1 MQLNRAPLGAR
12 FVFERTDA
20 PRCNAL
26 PKANTAPGVNVSLSI
41 LPVDMRSSA
50 LLPNAILTSV
60 PMKSLYED
68 LPSVE
73 IGGRRRVGRVL
84 FGLLVLI
91 SVLIGATAGLLL
103 VYTTDLPQ
111 VDALESYRPSSIT
124 ELYDDHDRVIG
135 SFALQRRVVAAYDD
149 FPPVL
154 RDALVSIEDKDFF
167 SHSGIN
173 FWRIVGAAY
182 RDIESGGKVQGA
194 STLTMQLARN
204 LFLSPDRRWQRK
216 VQESML
222 AIQIERRFT
231 KPQIFTLY
239 ANQIFLGHGVYGFES
254 ASEYYF
260 SKPAK
265 QLTLD
270 EAALLAGLPKGPSV
284 FSPITH
290 ADRAL
295 KRRNL
300 VINAML
306 EDGKITAAQAADA
319 RSAPLVLHL
328 AHDPNSLA
336 PYFVE
341 EVRRYLESKYGS
353 DQVHEGGL
361 KVYTSLDVD
370 MQKAA
375 NQAVLDGLA
384 AYERRHGWK
393 GHLENVEAEGGVI
406 DKYSHPDWDDEPE
419 VNGYVHALVTSA
431 GIGIATLKF
440 GRYTSALGQ
449 ADVAWTQ
456 QKLPD
461 ILKTGD
467 ICYVKILSLST
478 NGAAHV
484 SLEQD
489 SGGQGALLAIDN
501 ITGGI
506 KALVGGRDF
515 NESKFD
521 RATQALRQVGSSF
534 KPYVYTTVIDGG
546 ASPDDTILDE
556 PVSFETP
563 SGPYTPHN
571 YDEKFEGII
580 TLRRALAQ
588 SRNIPALK
596 LANKVGIRNVIDY
609 AERFGITSKLPP
621 YLPVALGSAEITLLE
636 QTAAY
641 SVFPNDGVRVTPRY
655 ITRVTDYEGRVLEE
669 DFPEVRDVSQRAH
682 RPHYDFDAARGGVAR
697 HRHRRGEIAF
707 SGRRQNGHNERLHR
721 CMVRGIHAHHQLWR
735 LGRLRRK
742 EITGSERNRR
752 TRGAADLDGIHDR
765 GNGRKRSR
773 RFPTPAQ
780 HFALRSTK
788 SRHTRRRSRRRRSA
802 LSQTAL

>member
-1 MQLNRAPLGAR
+1 
-12 FVFERTDA
+12 
-20 PRCNAL
+20 
-26 PKANTAPGVNVSLSI
+26 
-41 LPVDMRSSA
+41 
-50 LLPNAILTSV
+50 
-60 PMKSLYED
+60 MKSLYED
-68 LPSVE
+68 LPPVD
-73 IGGRRRVGRVL
+73 IAGRRVVGRVL
-84 FGLLVLI
+84 FALLV
-91 SVLIGATAGLLL
+91 VLAALVGATAGLLL

-111 VDALESYRPSSIT
+111 VDALEAYRPSSIT

-135 SFALQRRVVAAYDD
+135 SFALQRRVVASYDD

-154 RDALVSIEDKDFF
+154 REALVSIEDKDFYR
-167 SHSGIN
+167 HSGIN

-204 LFLSPDRRWQRK
+204 LFLSPDRSFHRK
-216 VQESML
+216 VQEAML
-222 AIQIERRFT
+222 AIQIERHFT

-239 ANQIFLGHGVYGFES
+239 ANQIFLGHGVYGFEA
-254 ASEYYF
+254 ASEFYF

-265 QLTLD
+265 NLTLE
-270 EAALLAGLPKGPSV
+270 EATLLAGLPKGPGV
-284 FSPITH
+284 YSPIIH
-290 ADRAL
+290 PDRAV

-306 EDGKITAAQAADA
+306 EDGKITAAEAAIA
-319 RSAPLVLHL
+319 RDAPLGLHL

-341 EVRRYLESKYGS
+341 EIRRYLEGKYGA

-361 KVYTSLDVD
+361 KVYTSLDVNL
-370 MQKAA
+370 QKAA

-393 GHLENVEAEGGVI
+393 GHLENVLAEGLVPDRSSL

-419 VNGYVHALVTSA
+419 VGGYIHALVTSS
-431 GIGIATLKF
+431 GTGIATLKF
-440 GRYTSALGQ
+440 GRYTAALGQ
-449 ADVAWTQ
+449 PDVAWTQ
-456 QKLPD
+456 QKLSD
-461 ILKTGD
+461 ILKPGG
-467 ICYVKILSLST
+467 ICYVKILSLGA

-489 SGGQGALLAIDN
+489 SGAQGALLAIDN
-501 ITGGI
+501 ATGGI

-534 KPYVYTTVIDGG
+534 KPYVYTTVIDQGG
-546 ASPDDTILDE
+546 SPDDTILDE

-596 LANKVGIRNVIDY
+596 LANKVGIRDVIDY

-621 YLPVALGSAEITLLE
+621 YLPVALGSAEITLIE
-636 QTAAY
+636 QTSAY
-641 SVFPNDGVRVTPRY
+641 SVFPNDGVRIIPRY

-669 DFPEVRDVSQRAH
+669 DFPEVKDVIGERTARVMTSMLRDVVLHGTGIAASKLPFPVAGKTGTTNDFTDAWFVGFSPTMTCGVWVGYDEKKSLGAKETGAH
-682 RPHYDFDAARGGVAR
+682 AALPIWMNFMTAAMAGKDVGDFQPPPVAPHAVA
-697 HRHRRGEIAF
+697 
-707 SGRRQNGHNERLHR
+707 Q
-721 CMVRGIHAHHQLWR
+721 
-735 LGRLRRK
+735 K
-742 EITGSERNRR
+742 
-752 TRGAADLDGIHDR
+752 LD
-765 GNGRKRSR
+765 
-773 RFPTPAQ
+773 TPDNAPETEES
-780 HFALRSTK
+780 H
-788 SRHTRRRSRRRRSA
+788 
-802 LSQTAL
+802 

>member
-1 MQLNRAPLGAR
+1 
-12 FVFERTDA
+12 
-20 PRCNAL
+20 
-26 PKANTAPGVNVSLSI
+26 
-41 LPVDMRSSA
+41 
-50 LLPNAILTSV
+50 
-60 PMKSLYED
+60 MKSLYET
-68 LPSVE
+68 LPPVE
-73 IGGRRRVGRVL
+73 IGGRRLVGRVL

-91 SVLIGATAGLLL
+91 SILVGAIAGLLL

-111 VDALESYRPSSIT
+111 VDALEAYRPSSIT
-124 ELYDDHDRVIG
+124 ELYDDHERVIG
-135 SFALQRRVVAAYDD
+135 SFALQRRVVATYDD

-154 RDALVSIEDKDFF
+154 RDALISIEDKDFYR
-167 SHSGIN
+167 HSGVN

-182 RDIESGGKVQGA
+182 RDITSGGRLQGA

-204 LFLSPDRRWQRK
+204 LFLSPDRSFHRK
-216 VQESML
+216 VQETML

-239 ANQIFLGHGVYGFES
+239 ANQIALGHGAFGFEA
-254 ASEYYF
+254 ASEFYF

-265 QLTLD
+265 KLTLE
-270 EAALLAGLPKGPSV
+270 EAALLAGLPKGPTV
-284 FSPITH
+284 YSPINH
-290 ADRAL
+290 PDRAQ

-306 EDGKITAAQAADA
+306 EDGKITAAQAGDA

-341 EVRRYLESKYGS
+341 EIRRYLEGRYGA

-370 MQKAA
+370 LQKAA

-393 GHLENVEAEGGVI
+393 GHLPNVVAAGTAL
-406 DKYSHPDWDDEPE
+406 DKYFSPDWDDEPE

-431 GIGIATLKF
+431 GTGIATLKF
-440 GRYTSALGQ
+440 GRYTTALGQ

-456 QKLPD
+456 HKLVD

-467 ICYVKILSLST
+467 LCYVKILSLGT
-478 NGAAHV
+478 NGAARI

-489 SGGQGALLAIDN
+489 SGAQGALLAIDN
-501 ITGGI
+501 STGGI
-506 KALVGGRDF
+506 KAMVGGRDF

-534 KPYVYTTVIDGG
+534 KPYVYTTVIDQG

-556 PVSFETP
+556 PISFETP
-563 SGPYTPHN
+563 SGPYSPHN

-596 LANKVGIRNVIDY
+596 LANKVGIKSVIDY
-609 AERFGITSKLPP
+609 AERFGITAKLPP
-621 YLPVALGSAEITLLE
+621 YLPVALGAAEITLME
-636 QTAAY
+636 QTSAY
-641 SVFPNDGVRVTPRY
+641 SVFPNDGVRVIPRY

-669 DFPEVRDVSQRAH
+669 DFPDVK
-682 RPHYDFDAARGGVAR
+682 DV
-697 HRHRRGEIAF
+697 I
-707 SGRRQNGHNERLHR
+707 
-721 CMVRGIHAHHQLWR
+721 
-735 LGRLRRK
+735 
-742 EITGSERNRR
+742 SERTARIMTSMLREVVLHGTGIAASRLPFPVAGKTGTTNDF
-752 TRGAADLDGIHDR
+752 TDAWFMGFSPTMTCGVWVGYDEKKSLGAKETGARAALPIWMNFMSVAMAGKDAGDFQAPPLAPGAVPQKVD
-765 GNGRKRSR
+765 
-773 RFPTPAQ
+773 TPD
-780 HFALRSTK
+780 
-788 SRHTRRRSRRRRSA
+788 
-802 LSQTAL
+802 TAPAAEEAH

>member
-1 MQLNRAPLGAR
+1 
-12 FVFERTDA
+12 
-20 PRCNAL
+20 
-26 PKANTAPGVNVSLSI
+26 
-41 LPVDMRSSA
+41 
-50 LLPNAILTSV
+50 
-60 PMKSLYED
+60 MKSFYET
-68 LPSVE
+68 LPPVE
-73 IGGRRRVGRVL
+73 IGERRLVGRVL

-91 SVLIGATAGLLL
+91 SILVGATAGLLL

-111 VDALESYRPSSIT
+111 VDALEAYRPSSIT
-124 ELYDDHDRVIG
+124 ELYDDHERVIG
-135 SFALQRRVVAAYDD
+135 SFALQRRVVATYDD

-154 RDALVSIEDKDFF
+154 RDALISIEDKDFYR
-167 SHSGIN
+167 HSGVN

-182 RDIESGGKVQGA
+182 RDITSGGRLQGA

-204 LFLSPDRRWQRK
+204 LFLSPDRSFHRK
-216 VQESML
+216 VQETML

-239 ANQIFLGHGVYGFES
+239 ANQIALGHGAFGFEA
-254 ASEYYF
+254 ASEFYF

-265 QLTLD
+265 KLTLE
-270 EAALLAGLPKGPSV
+270 EAALLAGLPKGPTV
-284 FSPITH
+284 YSPINH
-290 ADRAL
+290 PDRAQ

-341 EVRRYLESKYGS
+341 EIRRYLEGKYGA

-370 MQKAA
+370 LQRAA
-375 NQAVLDGLA
+375 NQALLDGLA

-393 GHLENVEAEGGVI
+393 GHLPNIVAAGTAL
-406 DKYSHPDWDDEPE
+406 DKYFSPDWDDEFE

-431 GIGIATLKF
+431 GTGIATLKF
-440 GRYTSALGQ
+440 GRYTTALGQ
-449 ADVAWTQ
+449 PDVAWTQ
-456 QKLPD
+456 HKLAD

-467 ICYVKILSLST
+467 LCYVKILSLGT
-478 NGAAHV
+478 NGAARI

-489 SGGQGALLAIDN
+489 SGAQGALLAIDN
-501 ITGGI
+501 ATGGI
-506 KALVGGRDF
+506 KAMVGGRDF

-534 KPYVYTTVIDGG
+534 KPYVYTTVIDQG

-556 PVSFETP
+556 PISFETP
-563 SGPYTPHN
+563 SGPYSPHN

-596 LANKVGIRNVIDY
+596 LANKVGIKSVIDY
-609 AERFGITSKLPP
+609 AGRFGITAKLPP
-621 YLPVALGSAEITLLE
+621 YLPVALGAAEITLME
-636 QTAAY
+636 QTSAY
-641 SVFPNDGVRVTPRY
+641 SVFPNDGVRVIPRY

-669 DFPEVRDVSQRAH
+669 DFPDVK
-682 RPHYDFDAARGGVAR
+682 DV
-697 HRHRRGEIAF
+697 I
-707 SGRRQNGHNERLHR
+707 
-721 CMVRGIHAHHQLWR
+721 
-735 LGRLRRK
+735 
-742 EITGSERNRR
+742 SERTARIMTSMLREVVLHGTGIAASRLPFPVAGKTGTTNDF
-752 TRGAADLDGIHDR
+752 TDAWFMGFSPTMTCGVWVGYDEKKSLGAKETGAHAALPIWMNFMTAAMAGKDPGDFQAPLLAPAVVAQKVD
-765 GNGRKRSR
+765 
-773 RFPTPAQ
+773 TPD
-780 HFALRSTK
+780 
-788 SRHTRRRSRRRRSA
+788 
-802 LSQTAL
+802 TAPAAEEAH